1 MISFLIEI
9 YEYTSREKKIIPHSL
24 SLDGSVTDG
33 LYFLIFAGLHFL
45 NSTGSCITYTVKK
58 KKIDY
63 NFLKADLEKILR
75 VSRLCG
81 IWEAGKQ
88 V

>member
-9 YEYTSREKKIIPHSL
+9 YEYTSREKEIIPHSL

-45 NSTGSCITYTVKK
+45 NSTVSCITYTVKK
-58 KKIDY
+58 KKSITI
-63 NFLKADLEKILR
+63 F
-75 VSRLCG
+75 
-81 IWEAGKQ
+81 
-88 V
+88 